1 MTASAK
7 SSLPRSTILV
17 LGIGNVLKG
26 DDGVGPYVAGLL
38 AESLESGGVYHKEH
52 LLLHAIDC
60 GTVPENYTS
69 VVRRLRPDHL
79 VLVDAAEMGL
89 AAGEV
94 RVVPV
99 EMIGALGLSTHSM
112 PLSMFMS
119 YVADLAGSVILVGV
133 QPYIMHLGCEMC
145 EAVRVAGEE
154 LVRMLRDGDMGQ
166 IPSLGE
172 DTTRR

>member
-1 MTASAK
+1 MTDPAK
-7 SSLPRSTILV
+7 TSLPRSTLLV

-26 DDGVGPYVAGLL
+26 DDGVGSYVAGLL
-38 AESLESGGVYHKEH
+38 AESIESGGAYRKEH
-52 LLLHAIDC
+52 LLHAIDC
-60 GTVPENYTS
+60 GTVPENYAG

-89 AAGEV
+89 DAGEV

-119 YVADLAGSVILVGV
+119 YVADLAGSVTLVGV
-133 QPYIMHLGCEMC
+133 QPHIMHLGCEMC

-172 DTTRR
+172 DATRQ